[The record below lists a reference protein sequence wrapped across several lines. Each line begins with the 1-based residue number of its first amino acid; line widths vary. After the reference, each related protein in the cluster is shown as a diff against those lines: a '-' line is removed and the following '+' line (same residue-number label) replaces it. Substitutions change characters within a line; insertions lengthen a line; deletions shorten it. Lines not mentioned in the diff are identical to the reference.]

1 MSGNPLIDISLNL
14 ALIVMVILLL
24 ACSFRVLRGP
34 SPADRLQAIDTMTA
48 VLIGIIVA
56 LSLNQRS
63 TLLIDVGIALAAFSV
78 VGTLAIAR
86 YLSEGR
92 LF

>member
-1 MSGNPLIDISLNL
+1 
-14 ALIVMVILLL
+14 
-24 ACSFRVLRGP
+24 
-34 SPADRLQAIDTMTA
+34 MTT
-48 VLIGIIVA
+48 VLIGIIVV
-56 LSLNQRS
+56 LVLVQRS
-63 TLLIDVGIALAAFSV
+63 PFLIDVGIALAAFAF